1 MAAPLVSNDTS
12 VLEALDFE
20 PRCEIASH
28 KGSESAAKW
37 LIDSDHWNT
46 NFYREH
52 SANRLACD
60 GCKKK
65 LQAEDR
71 RNQQSRNAKCMLCG
85 ITIRNTIKNI
95 TSI

>member
-28 KGSESAAKW
+28 KGGESAAKW

-46 NFYREH
+46 AYYYKEH
-52 SANRLACD
+52 SSIRLACD

-65 LQAEDR
+65 IEEEDR
-71 RNQQSRNAKCMLCG
+71 KNQQIRFQCPLCG
-85 ITIRNTIKNI
+85 ATIRSAIKNI